1 MWLTR
6 SFLCTAALVS
16 LLRDQPA
23 CSSRVRFISRHRHSV
38 NGARGRTRIS
48 CPTARWRDVLASK
61 LFGAANFLPHAA
73 VLFNVRSNKGYAIA
87 LNAAALWAAERKCGC
102 LEIIMRLFGDYEALR
117 MEIIPV
123 VPEDHFGRAL
133 GSSCGFGRYWM

>member
-1 MWLTR
+1 ML
-6 SFLCTAALVS
+6 S
-16 LLRDQPA
+16 QPA
-23 CSSRVRFISRHRHSV
+23 
-38 NGARGRTRIS
+38 AREFDFFRATDTLSTALEVARESS

-61 LFGAANFLPHAA
+61 LFGAANFPPHAA

-102 LEIIMRLFGDYEALR
+102 LEIIMLLFGDYEALR

-133 GSSCGFGRYWM
+133 GSSCSFGRYWIVT